1 MRNQPIEATP
11 WESEAAR
18 RREVIEAD
26 FGSPH
31 AHHRIDHVT
40 RSQAIGPLRRIATWV
55 ATFARTNGQ
64 AAAGRVDLD
73 AACQPGIHAVR
84 PGS

>member
-1 MRNQPIEATP
+1 MRNQPIEATS

-26 FGSPH
+26 FGAPH
-31 AHHRIDHVT
+31 AQHRIDHVT
-40 RSQAIGPLRRIATWV
+40 RPEAAGPLRRIATWV
-55 ATFARTNGQ
+55 AAFARADGQ
-64 AAAGRVDLD
+64 AAAGRVDRD
-73 AACQPGIHAVR
+73 AACQPGIHAVI